1 MRSRPAPSNRHIVFV
16 PGKNP
21 KPPKAQHR
29 QWLWRSLCQGVARVD
44 PAASEALAASAER
57 FELAAWNQAYYRRS
71 RRREIDQVWIEALW
85 QKVEASPAE
94 RAAARS
100 WRRRAARAMYAIADR
115 LPWLVDL
122 LPDRSVRNTV
132 KETARYFDN
141 RNGIAR
147 AVREVVKAS
156 LRKPLQA
163 NEPILLIGH
172 SMGSIIAYDAL
183 WELWHEEGIG
193 GRIDLFLTLGSPLGM
208 RFVQRRLLGHEP
220 DGQRTY
226 PGNIRRWINV
236 AAEGDLTALDPILC
250 DDFRPLV
257 ALGLTEAI
265 EDYHTGI
272 FTYFRNARGL
282 NFHRSYGYLVH
293 PAVAGI
299 VADWW
304 QGRTGVSSGTARA
317 CLPDQVFAGNARA

>member
-1 MRSRPAPSNRHIVFV
+1 MSTIRRIVFV

-21 KPPKAQHR
+21 KPPVAQHR
-29 QWLWRSLCQGVARVD
+29 EWLRRSLCHGVARVD
-44 PAASEALAASAER
+44 PALAAELSAAGAS
-57 FELAAWNQAYYRRS
+57 FQLAGWNRTYYRRT
-71 RRREIDQVWIEALW
+71 RRSEGDAAWIEALW
-85 QKVEASPAE
+85 QRTEASAAE

-100 WRRRAARAMYAIADR
+100 WRRRAARVLYAIADA
-115 LPWLVDL
+115 LPWLIDV
-122 LPDRSVRNTV
+122 LPDRSLRNTV

-156 LRKPLQA
+156 LRGPLQA
-163 NEPILLIGH
+163 HEPILLIGH

-183 WELWHEEGIG
+183 WELWHEEGIT
-193 GRIDLFLTLGSPLGM
+193 GRVDLFLTLGSPLGM

-226 PGNIRRWINV
+226 PGNIRRWVNV

-250 DDFRPLV
+250 DDFRPLL

-265 EDYHTGI
+265 EDYHTGV
-272 FTYFRNARGL
+272 FTYFRDAYGL

-304 QGRTGVSSGTARA
+304 QGRTVSTDIPGAGK
-317 CLPDQVFAGNARA
+317 PDRLVAGGAPV